1 MAIHFHRSRTMN
13 LTLTKP
19 GETRAFVFDASIGV
33 QAPAGDV
40 DPDTG
45 MLVDLLQV
53 DGWLGDLA
61 ELWGARRWDSLQA
74 VLAESIQMLKNMVRL
89 DRVILSELILVEK
102 RGIMI
107 GWREVDGFLMGK
119 NARFEWKNELYQ
131 MSVRELFQE
140 ARLFEKISDLHKSL
154 VEDEGN
160 FNLFPDLL
168 RVEIENYSLG
178 RKILLE
184 RS

>member
-13 LTLTKP
+13 ITLTKP
-19 GETRAFVFDASIGV
+19 GGTRAFVFDAAIGV
-33 QAPAGDV
+33 NVASGDV
-40 DPDTG
+40 DPNTG
-45 MLVDLLQV
+45 MLVDLGRV
-53 DGWLGDLA
+53 DGWLDDLA
-61 ELWGARRWDSLQA
+61 ELWKARKWDSFQT
-74 VLAESIQMLKNMVRL
+74 VLTESVEMLKSMVRL
-89 DRVILSELILVEK
+89 DQVTLSELSLLEK
-102 RGIMI
+102 RGILI
-107 GWREVDGFLMGK
+107 GWREVDGFYMGK
-119 NARFEWKNELYQ
+119 NARFEFKNELFQ
-131 MSVRELFQE
+131 ISVRERFHE

-154 VEDEGN
+154 IEDEGH